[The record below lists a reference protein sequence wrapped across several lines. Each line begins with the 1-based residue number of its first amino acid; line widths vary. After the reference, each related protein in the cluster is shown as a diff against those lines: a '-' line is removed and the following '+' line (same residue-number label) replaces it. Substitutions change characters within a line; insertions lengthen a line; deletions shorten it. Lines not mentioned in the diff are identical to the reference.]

1 MEDRSSLKK
10 YHTTVMLEEAV
21 EYLLAGS
28 RSPAESSESSTPLY
42 IDATLGEGGHS
53 EMLLNRMPTKCRLLS
68 IDQDIEAINFV
79 KRKYHDLLDEGRWI
93 LVNENFAKIDQIVRH
108 VEEEEQMRFTVHG
121 VLFDLGMSSRQLDY
135 ENRGFSYKESN
146 SDQPL
151 DMRMDT
157 RLGVKASDLLAVLDV
172 KQLAS
177 IIREYGEE
185 RYASKIARTIK
196 EYKAGVQT
204 VRDLNEVIRKA
215 IPVAS
220 PALLTK
226 TQSRVYQALRI
237 AVNSELDS
245 LSQALTSAYELLA
258 YRGRLAVISFHSL
271 EDRIVKKFFNEQV
284 GEGHGV
290 LITDE
295 VIKPDEKEVSKNQR
309 ARSAKLRV
317 IEKS

>member
-1 MEDRSSLKK
+1 M
-10 YHTTVMLEEAV
+10 
-21 EYLLAGS
+21 
-28 RSPAESSESSTPLY
+28 
-42 IDATLGEGGHS
+42 
-53 EMLLNRMPTKCRLLS
+53 
-68 IDQDIEAINFV
+68 
-79 KRKYHDLLDEGRWI
+79 
-93 LVNENFAKIDQIVRH
+93 
-108 VEEEEQMRFTVHG
+108 
-121 VLFDLGMSSRQLDY
+121 
-135 ENRGFSYKESN
+135 
-146 SDQPL
+146 
-151 DMRMDT
+151 
-157 RLGVKASDLLAVLDV
+157 
-172 KQLAS
+172 
-177 IIREYGEE
+177 
-185 RYASKIARTIK
+185 
-196 EYKAGVQT
+196 
-204 VRDLNEVIRKA
+204 
-215 IPVAS
+215 
-220 PALLTK
+220 LTK